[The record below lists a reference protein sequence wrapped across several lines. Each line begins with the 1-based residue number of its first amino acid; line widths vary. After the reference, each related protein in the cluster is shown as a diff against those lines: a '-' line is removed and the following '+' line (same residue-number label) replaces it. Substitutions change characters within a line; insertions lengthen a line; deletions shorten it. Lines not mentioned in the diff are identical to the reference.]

1 MSILDMKAESND
13 EKLWCVTNEDGSV
26 EIVDERSRAGRGGF
40 APAWGR
46 PYREVLADF
55 VRHFERSEAGW
66 VKLYAALQKGV
77 HDIPGVFS
85 GKTKGAYIVAG
96 GVAYKAIYGSHHK
109 GYFLGFGGCRY
120 RIELLTGESFDS
132 NNVWYLRRVPPHLR
146 GLMPDNA
153 TMSVML

>member
-26 EIVDERSRAGRGGF
+26 EIVDEKSRAGRGGF

-55 VRHFERSEAGW
+55 VRHFERREANW
-66 VKLYAALQKGV
+66 VKLYAALRKGI
-77 HDIPGVFS
+77 HDVPGVFS

-96 GVAYKAIYGSHHK
+96 GEAYKAIYGTHHK
-109 GYFLGFGGCRY
+109 GDFLGFGGQKY
-120 RIELLTGESFDS
+120 RIAMYAGETFES
-132 NNVWYLRRVPPHLR
+132 NNVWHLCRVPPHLR
-146 GLMPDNA
+146 DLLPDNA
-153 TMSVML
+153 TMEAL